1 MRLVWYLS
9 SIPGD
14 GSPQL
19 IPHLDKLMHFLGFA
33 VGGMLMAGL
42 LGSVTLVLMR
52 RKVRW
57 DLIIPAT
64 AILIGLFGWL
74 DEWHQCFTP
83 GRHGADLADWVAD
96 FLGGIAGA
104 LFFRAIFHRLIGY
117 ETFGYPSA
125 MIDTINATIKIFRM
139 ARPGLILKLSCP
151 DQAGIVAKI
160 ANYVASHRG
169 NLVEFNQFSDS
180 LEGKFFARL
189 EIETNDLDVQ
199 AQDFIDGF
207 GTLGR
212 SLKAEWHF
220 RPLPYRMRTAL
231 LVTKTD
237 HCLNEILWR
246 TELGELPIEITSIIG
261 NRPNCR
267 PIADRSNIPFHE
279 IDMDGDKR
287 SAGFAEIRKLIVEQD
302 VELIVL
308 ARFMQILPNDFCRDF
323 AGRIINIHHSFLPAF
338 IGANPYKQAYERG
351 VKLIGATCH
360 YVTADLDAGPIIE
373 QEVERVHHFHTP
385 NDLVRLG
392 RNCERIAIA
401 KGIRYHVH
409 DRTIIDGHRAIVFPD

>member
-1 MRLVWYLS
+1 MVENCRV
-9 SIPGD
+9 
-14 GSPQL
+14 
-19 IPHLDKLMHFLGFA
+19 
-33 VGGMLMAGL
+33 
-42 LGSVTLVLMR
+42 
-52 RKVRW
+52 
-57 DLIIPAT
+57 
-64 AILIGLFGWL
+64 
-74 DEWHQCFTP
+74 
-83 GRHGADLADWVAD
+83 
-96 FLGGIAGA
+96 
-104 LFFRAIFHRLIGY
+104 
-117 ETFGYPSA
+117 
-125 MIDTINATIKIFRM
+125 

-151 DQAGIVAKI
+151 DQPGIVAKI
-160 ANYVASHRG
+160 ANYVAGHRG
-169 NLVEFNQFSDS
+169 NLIEFNQFSDS
-180 LEGKFFARL
+180 LQGKFFARL
-189 EIETNDLDVQ
+189 EIETGDLDVQ
-199 AQDFIDGF
+199 TDDFIEGF

-212 SLKAEWHF
+212 SLQANWHF
-220 RPLPYRMRTAL
+220 RRLPYRMRTAL

-267 PIADRSNIPFHE
+267 SIADRSGIVFHE
-279 IDMDGDKR
+279 IDMDGDQR
-287 SAGFAEIRKLIVEQD
+287 AAGFAKIRELIEKED

-308 ARFMQILPNDFCRDF
+308 ARFMQILPDDFCKDF

-338 IGANPYKQAYERG
+338 IGANPYQQAYERG

-373 QEVERVHHFHTP
+373 QEVERVHHFHAP
-385 NDLVRLG
+385 ADLVRLG

>member
-1 MRLVWYLS
+1 MS
-9 SIPGD
+9 
-14 GSPQL
+14 
-19 IPHLDKLMHFLGFA
+19 
-33 VGGMLMAGL
+33 
-42 LGSVTLVLMR
+42 
-52 RKVRW
+52 
-57 DLIIPAT
+57 
-64 AILIGLFGWL
+64 
-74 DEWHQCFTP
+74 
-83 GRHGADLADWVAD
+83 
-96 FLGGIAGA
+96 
-104 LFFRAIFHRLIGY
+104 
-117 ETFGYPSA
+117 
-125 MIDTINATIKIFRM
+125 
-139 ARPGLILKLSCP
+139 RPGLILKLSCP

-160 ANYVASHRG
+160 ANYVVSHRG
-169 NLVEFNQFSDS
+169 NLVEFNQFTDPLS
-180 LEGKFFARL
+180 GKFFARL
-189 EIETNDLDVQ
+189 EIDTSDLDVEV
-199 AQDFIDGF
+199 QDFIDGF

-212 SLKAEWHF
+212 SLHADWHF
-220 RPLPYRMRTAL
+220 RRLPYRMRTAV

-267 PIADRSNIPFHE
+267 PIAERSNIAFQE

-287 SAGFAEIRKLIVEQD
+287 IAGFAQIRELIEKQD

-308 ARFMQILPNDFCRDF
+308 ARFMQILPDDFCRDF

-338 IGANPYKQAYERG
+338 IGANPYKQAHERG

-360 YVTADLDAGPIIE
+360 YATADLDAGPIIE
-373 QEVERVHHFHTP
+373 QEVERVHHFHSP

-409 DRTIIDGHRAIVFPD
+409 DRAIIDGNRAIVFPD